1 MKNRILCFILSIT
14 VSALALTGCATG
26 KNGASANAD
35 ASASDNAGS
44 SGNSEKQVK
53 LRVYTMF
60 GGTDGTAIEYE
71 KIKKNF
77 RRMIHQSS

>member
-60 GGTDGTAIEYE
+60 GGTIVAQLSRQKS
-71 KIKKNF
+71 KIFIMN
-77 RRMIHQSS
+77 